1 MEQAGWI
8 PGKDGITIVHAS
20 SFNGAGR
27 INPRSQLEAF
37 SWASSR
43 SSRDWPGRT
52 NPSRPRD
59 ATLDRRIKSLSPSPP
74 PPRHDLLR
82 PSVRSRAPS
91 LPTMEPG
98 LSIESGSA
106 IRVVVLP
113 VGGAIPPQCLR
124 DYAALV
130 ARHARVDLASLR
142 PYYSE
147 HQKSPFAHQPWDTGC
162 LRLKFVLGGCVPSP
176 WEDFQSSRKVLAVV
190 GICHLPSSPDLAKVA
205 ADFVDAARTYPSA
218 LVSRCFAFCP
228 TDAQLLEEKKDGI
241 IMFPPSDQK
250 SLELHMLTMIQDL
263 SASLLMEFEKWVLR
277 AESTGTILK
286 TPLDSQSS
294 LGSEEV
300 HTLGVPS
307 ILTSVIKAKK
317 RRLGRAQ
324 KIIGDYCLLA
334 GSPADANAHYTTA
347 IDLARL
353 TGDVFWHAGALEG
366 SVCALVVDRMG
377 QNDPVLEDEV
387 KYRYYTIIQLYR
399 RATLQDNAQRVSP
412 VSFELE
418 AALKLARY
426 LCRREVAKEVSDLLM
441 GAADGAKALIDAS
454 DRLIL
459 YIEIARLFGSLSYK
473 RKAAFFSRQVA
484 QLYLQQ
490 DNAYAAMSAMQVLT
504 MTTNAYHVQSRKTSR
519 HDHATVKEPGASNSN
534 TDSGKAH
541 PQCVVSLFE
550 SQWSTLQM
558 VVLREILMSSIRA
571 ADPLTS
577 WSAAARLLRS
587 FYPLITPAGQSGL
600 ASSLSNSADRL
611 PWGTRC
617 ADPCLP
623 FIRLHSLPFH
633 PSQREI
639 VKRNPHKKEWWIGAG
654 PSGPFI
660 YTPFT
665 KGGTSGSSKQEINWI
680 VGEPVQVMIE
690 LANPCSFDLVVES
703 IYLSVHSGNFDAFP
717 VTVNL
722 PANTSKLV
730 LLSGI
735 PTQVGQV
742 SIPGCIVH
750 SFGVITEHLFKEV
763 DSLLLGAAQGLVL
776 SDPFRCCGSS
786 KFKSVNFP
794 NIAVVP
800 PLPLL
805 VANVVGGDGSI
816 LLYEGEIRDVL
827 ITLTN
832 AGTVPVEEAN
842 IALSGKNQDSVISI
856 AHSTWKSALPMKPGG
871 EVTFKVT
878 LRAWHLS
885 LTDLEADCS
894 RSHANPRRIARE
906 GINPFLNIHY
916 AGPSANQGS
925 GEVSLPP
932 GRRLV
937 VPLNICVVQGMR
949 LVRARLLSME
959 IPARFS
965 EAHLKSASDKDN
977 ISNGSDMLHNDI
989 SLLKIDPYKGS
1000 WGLRLLELELFNPT
1014 DVVFDVDV
1022 SVHLDG
1028 TNEKQMLLLEDNTA
1042 DAACHKTRID
1052 RDYSAR
1058 VLIPLEH
1065 FKLPVLDASFFIK
1078 ENGSDEPM
1086 GSKAATIAEKNAKAE
1101 LNASISNLIS
1111 KIKVRW
1117 HSGRNS
1123 SGELNI
1129 KDAIQAALQASI
1141 LDILLPDPLTFSFR
1155 LGKDGTMT
1163 QTDSLSAKPGDDS
1176 SHSTDDNAGPST
1188 VESVLRCKDPISA
1201 HEMTHMEVQIRN
1213 NTKEIIRMNLSI
1225 SCKDVAGENCF
1236 DENSA
1241 TVLWAGVLSDIQL
1254 EVPPLQEVVHPFSV
1268 YFLVPGDY
1276 SLQSSSVI
1284 IDATDVLRARA
1295 KAESPDEPILCR
1307 GSLFHIHVV
1316 GTE

>member
-1 MEQAGWI
+1 
-8 PGKDGITIVHAS
+8 
-20 SFNGAGR
+20 
-27 INPRSQLEAF
+27 
-37 SWASSR
+37 
-43 SSRDWPGRT
+43 
-52 NPSRPRD
+52 
-59 ATLDRRIKSLSPSPP
+59 
-74 PPRHDLLR
+74 
-82 PSVRSRAPS
+82 
-91 LPTMEPG
+91 MEPG

-113 VGGAIPPQCLR
+113 VGGTIPTPRLR
-124 DYAALV
+124 EYAALV

-142 PYYSE
+142 TYYSE
-147 HQKSPFAHQPWDTGC
+147 HQKSPFAHQPWETGC

-176 WEDFQSSRKVLAVV
+176 WEDFQSSRKVLAVI
-190 GICHLPSSPDLAKVA
+190 GICHLPSSPDLDRVA
-205 ADFVDAARTYPSA
+205 ADFIDAARSYPSA
-218 LVSRCFAFCP
+218 LANRCFAFCP
-228 TDAQLLEEKKDGI
+228 TDAQMAGKKRDDI
-241 IMFPPSDQK
+241 IMFPPSDQQ

-263 SASLLMEFEKWVLR
+263 AASLLMEFEKWVLR

-300 HTLGVPS
+300 
-307 ILTSVIKAKK
+307 IKAKK

-334 GSPADANAHYTTA
+334 GSPVDANLHYTTS
-347 IDLARL
+347 IELARL

-366 SVCALVVDRMG
+366 SVCALVADRMG
-377 QNDPVLEDEV
+377 QSDPVLEDEV

-418 AALKLARY
+418 AALKLAR
-426 LCRREVAKEVSDLLM
+426 RELAKEVSDLLM

-459 YIEIARLFGSLSYK
+459 YIEIARLFGTLGYK

-504 MTTNAYHVQSRKTSR
+504 MTTNAYHVQSRKTSKIN
-519 HDHATVKEPGASNSN
+519 HDSSKELRAINN
-534 TDSGKAH
+534 DSAKVH
-541 PQCVVSLFE
+541 PQSIVSLFE

-571 ADPLTS
+571 ADPLSS

-600 ASSLSNSADRL
+600 ASSLANSADKL
-611 PWGTRC
+611 PTGTRC

-623 FIRLHSLPFH
+623 FIRLHSFPLH
-633 PSQREI
+633 PSQRDI
-639 VKRNPHKKEWWIGAG
+639 VKRNPHKKEWWTGAV

-660 YTPFT
+660 YTPFS
-665 KGGTSGSSKQEINWI
+665 KAGVSSGTSKQEVSWI
-680 VGEPVQVMIE
+680 VGEPVQVMVE

-717 VTVNL
+717 VSVSL
-722 PANTSKLV
+722 PPNTSKLV

-735 PTQVGQV
+735 PTQAGQI

-750 SFGVITEHLFKEV
+750 CFGVITEHLFKEV
-763 DSLLLGAAQGLVL
+763 DCLLLGATQGLVL

-786 KFKSVNFP
+786 KFKTVNFP
-794 NIAVVP
+794 SISVVP

-805 VANVVGGDGSI
+805 VSNVVGGDGSI

-856 AHSTWKSALPMKPGG
+856 AHSTWKSALPIKPGG
-871 EVTFKVT
+871 EVTFSVT

-885 LTDLEADCS
+885 LADLEVDGS
-894 RSHANPRRIARE
+894 RSPANSRRIARE
-906 GINPFLNIHY
+906 GINPFLDIHY
-916 AGPSANQGS
+916 AGPAANPENGD
-925 GEVSLPP
+925 VSLPP

-959 IPARFS
+959 IPARFT
-965 EAHLKSASDKDN
+965 EAHLRPVSGKD
-977 ISNGSDMLHNDI
+977 DI
-989 SLLKIDPYKGS
+989 STRNNTEHTNINLLKIDPYKGS

-1022 SVHLDG
+1022 AVHLDD
-1028 TNEKQMLLLEDNTA
+1028 TNVDQRAISEGSSA

-1058 VLIPLEH
+1058 VLIPLEN
-1065 FKLPVLDASFFIK
+1065 FKLPVLDASFFVK
-1078 ENGSDEPM
+1078 ESGSDEPL
-1086 GSKAATIAEKNAKAE
+1086 GSRAAAIAERNAKAE
-1101 LNASISNLIS
+1101 LNASINNLIS
-1111 KIKVRW
+1111 KIKVKW

-1141 LDILLPDPLTFSFR
+1141 MDILLPDPLTFSFK
-1155 LGKDGTMT
+1155 LAKNDG
-1163 QTDSLSAKPGDDS
+1163 
-1176 SHSTDDNAGPST
+1176 NVGPST
-1188 VESVLRCKDPISA
+1188 GNVLRCEDPISA
-1201 HEMTHMEVQIRN
+1201 HEMTHMEVLIRN

-1241 TVLWAGVLSDIQL
+1241 TVLWAGVLGDIHL

-1276 SLQSSSVI
+1276 SLQASSVI

-1307 GSLFHIHVV
+1307 GSPFHIRVV
-1316 GTE
+1316 GTA

>member
-1 MEQAGWI
+1 
-8 PGKDGITIVHAS
+8 
-20 SFNGAGR
+20 
-27 INPRSQLEAF
+27 
-37 SWASSR
+37 
-43 SSRDWPGRT
+43 
-52 NPSRPRD
+52 
-59 ATLDRRIKSLSPSPP
+59 
-74 PPRHDLLR
+74 
-82 PSVRSRAPS
+82 
-91 LPTMEPG
+91 MEPG

-106 IRVVVLP
+106 IRVAVLP
-113 VGGAIPPQCLR
+113 VGGPIPPQCLR

-130 ARHARVDLASLR
+130 AQHARVDLASLR

-147 HQKSPFAHQPWDTGC
+147 HQKSPFSHQPWDTGC

-190 GICHLPSSPDLAKVA
+190 GICHLPSSPDLGKVA

-218 LVSRCFAFCP
+218 LASRCFAFCP
-228 TDAQLLEEKKDGI
+228 TDAQLAEKKSDGI

-263 SASLLMEFEKWVLR
+263 AASLLMEFEKWVLR

-294 LGSEEV
+294 LGSEE
-300 HTLGVPS
+300 
-307 ILTSVIKAKK
+307 VIKAKK

-366 SVCALVVDRMG
+366 IVCALVVDRMG
-377 QNDPVLEDEV
+377 QSDPVLEDEV

-418 AALKLARY
+418 AALKLARH
-426 LCRREVAKEVSDLLM
+426 LCRRELAKEVSDLLM

-459 YIEIARLFGSLSYK
+459 YIEIARLFGSLGYK

-504 MTTNAYHVQSRKTSR
+504 MTTNAYHVQSRKTSKS
-519 HDHATVKEPGASNSN
+519 DHASPKELGASNSN
-534 TDSGKAH
+534 ADSGKVH
-541 PQCVVSLFE
+541 PQSVVSLFE
-550 SQWSTLQM
+550 SRWSTLQM

-600 ASSLSNSADRL
+600 ASSLANSADRL

-623 FIRLHSLPFH
+623 FIRLHSLPLH
-633 PSQREI
+633 PSQRDI

-665 KGGTSGSSKQEINWI
+665 KGGTSGTSKQEINWI
-680 VGEPVQVMIE
+680 VGEPVQVMVE

-717 VTVNL
+717 VSVNL
-722 PANTSKLV
+722 PPNTSKLV

-735 PTQVGQV
+735 PTRVGQV

-763 DSLLLGAAQGLVL
+763 DCLLLGATQGLVL

-794 NIAVVP
+794 SISVVP

-856 AHSTWKSALPMKPGG
+856 AHSTWKSALPIKPGG

-885 LTDLEADCS
+885 LTDLEADVGRSPTNS
-894 RSHANPRRIARE
+894 RRTQRE

-916 AGPSANQGS
+916 AGPANQGN

-965 EAHLKSASDKDN
+965 EAHLRPVSDKDN
-977 ISNGSDMLHNDI
+977 MSNGSDMVHNDI

-1028 TNEKQMLLLEDNTA
+1028 TNGEQTLNVTA

-1058 VLIPLEH
+1058 VLIPLEN
-1065 FKLPVLDASFFIK
+1065 FKLPVLDASFFVK
-1078 ENGSDEPM
+1078 ENGSDEPL

-1101 LNASISNLIS
+1101 LNASINNLIS

-1141 LDILLPDPLTFSFR
+1141 MDILLPDPLTFSFR
-1155 LGKDGTMT
+1155 LAKDGTMAKT
-1163 QTDSLSAKPGDDS
+1163 VSASANDF
-1176 SHSTDDNAGPST
+1176 SHSTNENACPST
-1188 VESVLRCKDPISA
+1188 GESVLRCKDPISA

-1241 TVLWAGVLSDIQL
+1241 TVLWAGVLSDIQV
-1254 EVPPLQEVVHPFSV
+1254 EVPPLQELVHPFSV

-1276 SLQSSSVI
+1276 SLQASSVI

-1307 GSLFHIHVV
+1307 GSPFHIHVV
-1316 GTE
+1316 GTA

>member
-1 MEQAGWI
+1 
-8 PGKDGITIVHAS
+8 
-20 SFNGAGR
+20 
-27 INPRSQLEAF
+27 
-37 SWASSR
+37 
-43 SSRDWPGRT
+43 
-52 NPSRPRD
+52 
-59 ATLDRRIKSLSPSPP
+59 
-74 PPRHDLLR
+74 
-82 PSVRSRAPS
+82 
-91 LPTMEPG
+91 MEPG

-106 IRVVVLP
+106 IRVAVLP
-113 VGGAIPPQCLR
+113 VGGPIPPPRLR
-124 DYAALV
+124 EYAALV

-142 PYYSE
+142 TYYSE
-147 HQKSPFAHQPWDTGC
+147 HQKSPFMHQPWETGC

-176 WEDFQSSRKVLAVV
+176 WEDFQSSRKVLAVI
-190 GICHLPSSPDLAKVA
+190 GICHLPSSPDLDRVA
-205 ADFVDAARTYPSA
+205 ADFIDAARSYPSA
-218 LVSRCFAFCP
+218 LANRCFAFCP
-228 TDAQLLEEKKDGI
+228 TDAQMAGKKRDDI
-241 IMFPPSDQK
+241 IMFPPSDQQ

-263 SASLLMEFEKWVLR
+263 AASLLMEFEKWVLR

-300 HTLGVPS
+300 
-307 ILTSVIKAKK
+307 
-317 RRLGRAQ
+317 
-324 KIIGDYCLLA
+324 
-334 GSPADANAHYTTA
+334 
-347 IDLARL
+347 
-353 TGDVFWHAGALEG
+353 
-366 SVCALVVDRMG
+366 DRMG
-377 QNDPVLEDEV
+377 QSDPVLEDEV

-426 LCRREVAKEVSDLLM
+426 LCRRELAKEVSDLLM

-459 YIEIARLFGSLSYK
+459 YIEIARLFGTLGYK

-504 MTTNAYHVQSRKTSR
+504 MTTNAYHVQSRKTIKIN
-519 HDHATVKEPGASNSN
+519 HDSSMEPRASNI
-534 TDSGKAH
+534 DSGKVH
-541 PQCVVSLFE
+541 PQSIVSLFE

-571 ADPLTS
+571 ADPLSS

-600 ASSLSNSADRL
+600 ASSLSNSADKL
-611 PWGTRC
+611 PTGTRC

-623 FIRLHSLPFH
+623 FIR
-633 PSQREI
+633 
-639 VKRNPHKKEWWIGAG
+639 
-654 PSGPFI
+654 
-660 YTPFT
+660 
-665 KGGTSGSSKQEINWI
+665 
-680 VGEPVQVMIE
+680 
-690 LANPCSFDLVVES
+690 
-703 IYLSVHSGNFDAFP
+703 
-717 VTVNL
+717 
-722 PANTSKLV
+722 
-730 LLSGI
+730 
-735 PTQVGQV
+735 
-742 SIPGCIVH
+742 
-750 SFGVITEHLFKEV
+750 
-763 DSLLLGAAQGLVL
+763 
-776 SDPFRCCGSS
+776 CCGSN
-786 KFKSVNFP
+786 KLKSVNFP
-794 NIAVVP
+794 SISVVP

-805 VANVVGGDGSI
+805 VANFVGGDGSI

-832 AGTVPVEEAN
+832 AGTVPVGEAN
-842 IALSGKNQDSVISI
+842 VALSGKNQDSVISI
-856 AHSTWKSALPMKPGG
+856 AHSTWKSALPIKPGG
-871 EVTFKVT
+871 EVTFAVT

-885 LTDLEADCS
+885 SADLDADGS
-894 RSHANPRRIARE
+894 RSPANSRRIARE
-906 GINPFLNIHY
+906 GINPFLDIHY
-916 AGPSANQGS
+916 AGPAANAENGD
-925 GEVSLPP
+925 VSLLP

-959 IPARFS
+959 IPARFT
-965 EAHLKSASDKDN
+965 EAHLRPVSGKD
-977 ISNGSDMLHNDI
+977 DI
-989 SLLKIDPYKGS
+989 STGNDREHTNINLLKIDPYKGS

-1022 SVHLDG
+1022 AVHLDDANVDQRVISDG
-1028 TNEKQMLLLEDNTA
+1028 NAA

-1058 VLIPLEH
+1058 VLVPLEN
-1065 FKLPVLDASFFIK
+1065 FKLPVLDASFFVK
-1078 ENGSDEPM
+1078 ESGGDEPL
-1086 GSKAATIAEKNAKAE
+1086 GSRAAAIAERNAKAE
-1101 LNASISNLIS
+1101 LNASINNLIS
-1111 KIKVRW
+1111 KIKVKW

-1141 LDILLPDPLTFSFR
+1141 MDILLPDPLTFSFK
-1155 LGKDGTMT
+1155 LSKNGTVT
-1163 QTDSLSAKPGDDS
+1163 NVDSGNPS
-1176 SHSTDDNAGPST
+1176 SHSSDKNVSPST
-1188 VESVLRCKDPISA
+1188 GNVLKCEDPISA

-1213 NTKEIIRMNLSI
+1213 NTKEIIQMNLSI

-1241 TVLWAGVLSDIQL
+1241 TVLWAGVLSDIHL

-1276 SLQSSSVI
+1276 SLQASSVI
-1284 IDATDVLRARA
+1284 IDATDILRARA

-1307 GSLFHIHVV
+1307 GSPFHIRVV
-1316 GTE
+1316 GTA

>member
-1 MEQAGWI
+1 
-8 PGKDGITIVHAS
+8 
-20 SFNGAGR
+20 
-27 INPRSQLEAF
+27 
-37 SWASSR
+37 
-43 SSRDWPGRT
+43 
-52 NPSRPRD
+52 
-59 ATLDRRIKSLSPSPP
+59 
-74 PPRHDLLR
+74 
-82 PSVRSRAPS
+82 
-91 LPTMEPG
+91 MEPG

-113 VGGAIPPQCLR
+113 VGGEIPPQCLR

-205 ADFVDAARTYPSA
+205 ADFVEAARTYPSA

-241 IMFPPSDQK
+241 IMFPPSDKK

-294 LGSEEV
+294 LGSEE
-300 HTLGVPS
+300 
-307 ILTSVIKAKK
+307 VIKAKK

-366 SVCALVVDRMG
+366 SVCALVVDKMG
-377 QNDPVLEDEV
+377 QSDPVLEDEV

-459 YIEIARLFGSLSYK
+459 YIEIARLFGSLGYK

-519 HDHATVKEPGASNSN
+519 HDHAVVKEPGASNSN

-541 PQCVVSLFE
+541 SQCVVSLFE

-794 NIAVVP
+794 NITVVP

-885 LTDLEADCS
+885 LTDLEADGS
-894 RSHANPRRIARE
+894 RSPANPRRIARE

-937 VPLNICVVQGMR
+937 VPLNICVVQGMC

-965 EAHLKSASDKDN
+965 EAHLRSASGEDN
-977 ISNGSDMLHNDI
+977 VSNGSDMLHNDI

-1028 TNEKQMLLLEDNTA
+1028 TNEKQMFLPEDNTA
-1042 DAACHKTRID
+1042 DVACHKTRID

-1129 KDAIQAALQASI
+1129 KDAIQSALQASI

-1155 LGKDGTMT
+1155 LAKDGTMT

-1176 SHSTDDNAGPST
+1176 SHSTDENAGSST

-1295 KAESPDEPILCR
+1295 KAESPEEPILCR
-1307 GSLFHIHVV
+1307 GSPFHIHVV

>member
-1 MEQAGWI
+1 
-8 PGKDGITIVHAS
+8 
-20 SFNGAGR
+20 
-27 INPRSQLEAF
+27 
-37 SWASSR
+37 
-43 SSRDWPGRT
+43 
-52 NPSRPRD
+52 
-59 ATLDRRIKSLSPSPP
+59 
-74 PPRHDLLR
+74 
-82 PSVRSRAPS
+82 
-91 LPTMEPG
+91 MEPG

-106 IRVVVLP
+106 IRVAVLP
-113 VGGAIPPQCLR
+113 VGGTIPPPRLR
-124 DYAALV
+124 EYATLV

-142 PYYSE
+142 NYYSE

-176 WEDFQSSRKVLAVV
+176 WEDFQSSRKVLAVI
-190 GICHLPSSPDLAKVA
+190 GICHLPSSPDLDRVA
-205 ADFVDAARTYPSA
+205 ADFIDAARTYPSA
-218 LVSRCFAFCP
+218 LANRCFAFCP
-228 TDAQLLEEKKDGI
+228 TDEQMAVKKRDDI
-241 IMFPPSDQK
+241 IMFPPSDQQ

-263 SASLLMEFEKWVLR
+263 AASLLMEFEKWVLR

-300 HTLGVPS
+300 
-307 ILTSVIKAKK
+307 IKAKK

-334 GSPADANAHYTTA
+334 GSPVDANAHYTTA
-347 IDLARL
+347 IELARL

-377 QNDPVLEDEV
+377 QSDPVLEDEV

-426 LCRREVAKEVSDLLM
+426 LCRRELAKEVSDLLM

-459 YIEIARLFGSLSYK
+459 YIEIARLFGTLGYE

-519 HDHATVKEPGASNSN
+519 INHDSSKSI
-534 TDSGKAH
+534 
-541 PQCVVSLFE
+541 VSLFE
-550 SQWSTLQM
+550 SQWSTIQM

-571 ADPLTS
+571 ADPLSS
-577 WSAAARLLRS
+577 WSAASRLLRS

-600 ASSLSNSADRL
+600 ASSLANSADKL
-611 PWGTRC
+611 PTGTRC

-623 FIRLHSLPFH
+623 FIRLHSFPLH

-639 VKRNPHKKEWWIGAG
+639 VKRNPHKKEWWTGAG
-654 PSGPFI
+654 PTGPFI
-660 YTPFT
+660 YTPFS
-665 KGGTSGSSKQEINWI
+665 KAGASSGTSKQEVSWI
-680 VGEPVQVMIE
+680 VGEPVQVMVE

-717 VTVNL
+717 VSVSL
-722 PANTSKLV
+722 PPNTSKLV

-735 PTQVGQV
+735 PTQVGQI

-750 SFGVITEHLFKEV
+750 CFGVITEHLFKEV
-763 DSLLLGAAQGLVL
+763 DCLLLGAAQGLVL

-794 NIAVVP
+794 SISVVP

-842 IALSGKNQDSVISI
+842 VALSGKNQDSVISI
-856 AHSTWKSALPMKPGG
+856 AHSTWKSALPIKPGG
-871 EVTFKVT
+871 EVTFAVT

-885 LTDLEADCS
+885 SADLEADGS
-894 RSHANPRRIARE
+894 RSPASSRRIARE

-916 AGPSANQGS
+916 AGPAAANS
-925 GEVSLPP
+925 GDSLPP

-959 IPARFS
+959 IPARFT
-965 EAHLKSASDKDN
+965 EAHLRPVSGKD
-977 ISNGSDMLHNDI
+977 DI
-989 SLLKIDPYKGS
+989 STGNDTEHTNINLLKIDPYKGS

-1022 SVHLDG
+1022 AVHSDEPNVDQRVISEG
-1028 TNEKQMLLLEDNTA
+1028 NAA

-1058 VLIPLEH
+1058 VLIPLEN
-1065 FKLPVLDASFFIK
+1065 FKLPVLDASFFVK
-1078 ENGSDEPM
+1078 ESGSDEPL
-1086 GSKAATIAEKNAKAE
+1086 GSRAAAIAERNAKAE
-1101 LNASISNLIS
+1101 LNASINNLIS
-1111 KIKVRW
+1111 KIKVKW

-1141 LDILLPDPLTFSFR
+1141 MDILLPDPLTFSFK
-1155 LGKDGTMT
+1155 LGSKGTVT
-1163 QTDSLSAKPGDDS
+1163 NVDS
-1176 SHSTDDNAGPST
+1176 SKDSGSPSSNDGNVGPST
-1188 VESVLRCKDPISA
+1188 SNVLRCEDPISA

-1213 NTKEIIRMNLSI
+1213 NTKEIILMNLSI

-1241 TVLWAGVLSDIQL
+1241 TVLWAGVLSDIHL
-1254 EVPPLQEVVHPFSV
+1254 EVQPLQEVVHPFSV
-1268 YFLVPGDY
+1268 YYLVPGDY
-1276 SLQSSSVI
+1276 SLQASSVI

-1307 GSLFHIHVV
+1307 GSPFHIRVV
-1316 GTE
+1316 GTA

>member
-1 MEQAGWI
+1 
-8 PGKDGITIVHAS
+8 
-20 SFNGAGR
+20 
-27 INPRSQLEAF
+27 
-37 SWASSR
+37 
-43 SSRDWPGRT
+43 
-52 NPSRPRD
+52 
-59 ATLDRRIKSLSPSPP
+59 
-74 PPRHDLLR
+74 
-82 PSVRSRAPS
+82 
-91 LPTMEPG
+91 MEPG

-106 IRVVVLP
+106 IRVAVLP
-113 VGGAIPPQCLR
+113 VGGPIPSPCLR

-130 ARHARVDLASLR
+130 ARHACVDLASLR
-142 PYYSE
+142 PYYKE
-147 HQKSPFAHQPWDTGC
+147 HQKSPFAHQPWDAGC

-190 GICHLPSSPDLAKVA
+190 GICHLPSSPDLDRVA
-205 ADFVDAARTYPSA
+205 ADFVDAARSYPSA
-218 LVSRCFAFCP
+218 LASRCFAFCP
-228 TDAQLLEEKKDGI
+228 TDAQLVEKKRDDI
-241 IMFPPSDQK
+241 IIFPPSDQQ
-250 SLELHMLTMIQDL
+250 SLEVHMLTMIQDL
-263 SASLLMEFEKWVLR
+263 AASLLMEFEKWVLR

-300 HTLGVPS
+300 
-307 ILTSVIKAKK
+307 IKAKK

-334 GSPADANAHYTTA
+334 GSPVDANAHYTTA
-347 IDLARL
+347 IELARL

-377 QNDPVLEDEV
+377 QSDPVLEDEV

-426 LCRREVAKEVSDLLM
+426 LCRRELAKEVSDLLM

-459 YIEIARLFGSLSYK
+459 YIEIARLFGTLGYK

-504 MTTNAYHVQSRKTSR
+504 MTTNAYHVQSRKNNKLD
-519 HDHATVKEPGASNSN
+519 HDSHKELRASN
-534 TDSGKAH
+534 TDSGKVH
-541 PQCVVSLFE
+541 PQSIVSLFE

-558 VVLREILMSSIRA
+558 VILREILMSSIRA
-571 ADPLTS
+571 SDPLSS

-600 ASSLSNSADRL
+600 ASSLGNSADRL
-611 PWGTRC
+611 PAGTRC

-623 FIRLHSLPFH
+623 FIRLHSFPLH
-633 PSQREI
+633 PSQRDV
-639 VKRNPHKKEWWIGAG
+639 VKRNPHKKDWWTGAG

-660 YTPFT
+660 YTPFS
-665 KGGTSGSSKQEINWI
+665 KAAASGTSKQEVTWI
-680 VGEPVQVMIE
+680 VGEPVQVMVE

-717 VTVNL
+717 VSVSL
-722 PANTSKLV
+722 PPNTSKSV
-730 LLSGI
+730 LLSGV
-735 PTQVGQV
+735 PTQVGQI

-750 SFGVITEHLFKEV
+750 CFGVITEHLFKEV
-763 DSLLLGAAQGLVL
+763 DCLLLGASQGLVL

-786 KFKSVNFP
+786 KFKSVSFP
-794 NIAVVP
+794 SISVVP

-805 VANVVGGDGSI
+805 VANVVGGEGSI

-856 AHSTWKSALPMKPGG
+856 AHSTWKSALPIKPGG
-871 EVTFKVT
+871 EVTFAVT

-885 LTDLEADCS
+885 LADSEADGS
-894 RSHANPRRIARE
+894 RSPVNSRRTARE
-906 GINPFLNIHY
+906 GINPFLDIHY
-916 AGPSANQGS
+916 AGPAANAENGD
-925 GEVSLPP
+925 VSLPP
-932 GRRLV
+932 GRRLA
-937 VPLNICVVQGMR
+937 VPLNICVVQGLR

-959 IPARFS
+959 IPAQFT
-965 EAHLKSASDKDN
+965 EAHLSPVSRKDY
-977 ISNGSDMLHNDI
+977 ISTGTDTAHGDDN
-989 SLLKIDPYKGS
+989 LLTIDPCKGS

-1022 SVHLDG
+1022 AVHLDG
-1028 TNEKQMLLLEDNTA
+1028 TNVDQKLVDEGTA
-1042 DAACHKTRID
+1042 VDAACQKTRID

-1058 VLIPLEH
+1058 VLIPLEN

-1078 ENGSDEPM
+1078 ESGSTEPL
-1086 GSKAATIAEKNAKAE
+1086 GSKAAAIAERNAKAE
-1101 LNASISNLIS
+1101 LNASINSLIS
-1111 KIKVRW
+1111 KIKVKW

-1129 KDAIQAALQASI
+1129 KNAIQAALQASI
-1141 LDILLPDPLTFSFR
+1141 MDILLPDPLTFSFK
-1155 LGKDGTMT
+1155 LAKNGSAINVVSSKDSGNP
-1163 QTDSLSAKPGDDS
+1163 DDDS
-1176 SHSTDDNAGPST
+1176 GHFTDENVILSTKNAQ
-1188 VESVLRCKDPISA
+1188 RCEDLISA
-1201 HEMTHMEVQIRN
+1201 HEMTHMVVQIRN

-1241 TVLWAGVLSDIQL
+1241 TVLWAGVLSDVHL
-1254 EVPPLQEVVHPFSV
+1254 EVPPLQEVAHPFSV

-1276 SLQSSSVI
+1276 SLQASSLI

-1295 KAESPDEPILCR
+1295 KAESSDEPILCR
-1307 GSLFHIHVV
+1307 GSPFHIRVV
-1316 GTE
+1316 GKV

>member
-1 MEQAGWI
+1 
-8 PGKDGITIVHAS
+8 
-20 SFNGAGR
+20 
-27 INPRSQLEAF
+27 
-37 SWASSR
+37 
-43 SSRDWPGRT
+43 
-52 NPSRPRD
+52 
-59 ATLDRRIKSLSPSPP
+59 
-74 PPRHDLLR
+74 
-82 PSVRSRAPS
+82 
-91 LPTMEPG
+91 
-98 LSIESGSA
+98 
-106 IRVVVLP
+106 
-113 VGGAIPPQCLR
+113 
-124 DYAALV
+124 
-130 ARHARVDLASLR
+130 
-142 PYYSE
+142 
-147 HQKSPFAHQPWDTGC
+147 
-162 LRLKFVLGGCVPSP
+162 
-176 WEDFQSSRKVLAVV
+176 
-190 GICHLPSSPDLAKVA
+190 
-205 ADFVDAARTYPSA
+205 
-218 LVSRCFAFCP
+218 
-228 TDAQLLEEKKDGI
+228 
-241 IMFPPSDQK
+241 MFPPSDQQ

-263 SASLLMEFEKWVLR
+263 AASLLMEFEKWVLR

-300 HTLGVPS
+300 
-307 ILTSVIKAKK
+307 IKAKK

-334 GSPADANAHYTTA
+334 GSPVDANAHYTTA
-347 IDLARL
+347 IELARL

-377 QNDPVLEDEV
+377 QSDPILEDEV

-426 LCRREVAKEVSDLLM
+426 LCRRELAKEVSDLLM

-459 YIEIARLFGSLSYK
+459 YIEIARLFGTLGYK

-504 MTTNAYHVQSRKTSR
+504 MTTNAYHVQSRKTMKMN
-519 HDHATVKEPGASNSN
+519 HDPSKEPRAGN
-534 TDSGKAH
+534 TDSGKVH
-541 PQCVVSLFE
+541 PQSIVSLFE

-558 VVLREILMSSIRA
+558 VVLREILISSIRA
-571 ADPLTS
+571 ADPLSS

-600 ASSLSNSADRL
+600 ASSLANAADKL
-611 PWGTRC
+611 PTGTRC

-623 FIRLHSLPFH
+623 FIRLHSFPLH
-633 PSQREI
+633 PSQRDI
-639 VKRNPHKKEWWIGAG
+639 VKRNPHKKEWWAGAG

-660 YTPFT
+660 YTPFS
-665 KGGTSGSSKQEINWI
+665 KAGASGTSKQELSWI
-680 VGEPVQVMIE
+680 VGEPVQVMVE
-690 LANPCSFDLVVES
+690 LANPCSFDIVVES

-717 VTVNL
+717 VSVSL
-722 PANTSKLV
+722 PPNTSKLV

-735 PTQVGQV
+735 PTKVGQI

-750 SFGVITEHLFKEV
+750 CFGVITEHLFKEV
-763 DSLLLGAAQGLVL
+763 DCLLLGAAQGLVL

-794 NIAVVP
+794 SISVVP

-805 VANVVGGDGSI
+805 IANVVGGDGSI

-842 IALSGKNQDSVISI
+842 VALSGKNQDSVISI
-856 AHSTWKSALPMKPGG
+856 AHSTWKSALPIKPGG
-871 EVTFKVT
+871 EVTFAVT

-885 LTDLEADCS
+885 SADLEADGS
-894 RSHANPRRIARE
+894 RSPVNSRRIARE
-906 GINPFLNIHY
+906 GTNPFLDIHY
-916 AGPSANQGS
+916 AGPAANLENGD
-925 GEVSLPP
+925 VSLLP

-959 IPARFS
+959 IPARFT
-965 EAHLKSASDKDN
+965 ETHLKPVSGKDIN
-977 ISNGSDMLHNDI
+977 
-989 SLLKIDPYKGS
+989 LLKVDPYKGS

-1014 DVVFDVDV
+1014 DVVFYVDV
-1022 SVHLDG
+1022 AVHLDDTDVDQEVISDG
-1028 TNEKQMLLLEDNTA
+1028 

-1058 VLIPLEH
+1058 VLIPLEN
-1065 FKLPVLDASFFIK
+1065 FKLPVLDASFFVK
-1078 ENGSDEPM
+1078 ASSSDEPL
-1086 GSKAATIAEKNAKAE
+1086 GSRAAAIAERNAKAE
-1101 LNASISNLIS
+1101 LNASINNLIS
-1111 KIKVRW
+1111 KIKVKW

-1129 KDAIQAALQASI
+1129 KDAIQTALQASI
-1141 LDILLPDPLTFSFR
+1141 MDILLPDPLMFSFK
-1155 LGKDGTMT
+1155 LVTNGTVVNVDSPKDSG
-1163 QTDSLSAKPGDDS
+1163 
-1176 SHSTDDNAGPST
+1176 N
-1188 VESVLRCKDPISA
+1188 VLRCKDPISA

-1241 TVLWAGVLSDIQL
+1241 TVLWAGVLSDIHL
-1254 EVPPLQEVVHPFSV
+1254 EVPPLQEVVHPFSM

-1276 SLQSSSVI
+1276 SLQAASVI

-1307 GSLFHIHVV
+1307 GSPFHIRVV
-1316 GTE
+1316 GTA

>member
-1 MEQAGWI
+1 
-8 PGKDGITIVHAS
+8 
-20 SFNGAGR
+20 
-27 INPRSQLEAF
+27 
-37 SWASSR
+37 
-43 SSRDWPGRT
+43 
-52 NPSRPRD
+52 
-59 ATLDRRIKSLSPSPP
+59 
-74 PPRHDLLR
+74 
-82 PSVRSRAPS
+82 
-91 LPTMEPG
+91 MEPG

-106 IRVVVLP
+106 IRVAVLP
-113 VGGAIPPQCLR
+113 VGGTIPPPRLR
-124 DYAALV
+124 EYMALV
-130 ARHARVDLASLR
+130 SRHARVDLASLR
-142 PYYSE
+142 TYYAE
-147 HQKSPFAHQPWDTGC
+147 HQKSPFAHQPWETGC

-176 WEDFQSSRKVLAVV
+176 WEDFQSSRKVLAVI
-190 GICHLPSSPDLAKVA
+190 GICHLPSSPDLDRVA
-205 ADFVDAARTYPSA
+205 ADFVDTARSYSSA
-218 LVSRCFAFCP
+218 LANRCFAFCP
-228 TDAQLLEEKKDGI
+228 TDEQMAAKKRDDI
-241 IMFPPSDQK
+241 IMFPPSDQQ
-250 SLELHMLTMIQDL
+250 SLELHMVTMIQDL
-263 SASLLMEFEKWVLR
+263 AASLLMEFEKWVLR

-300 HTLGVPS
+300 
-307 ILTSVIKAKK
+307 IKAKK

-334 GSPADANAHYTTA
+334 GSPVDANAHYTTA
-347 IDLARL
+347 IELARL

-377 QNDPVLEDEV
+377 QSDPVLEDEV

-426 LCRREVAKEVSDLLM
+426 LCRRELAKEVSDLLM

-459 YIEIARLFGSLSYK
+459 YIEIARLFGTLGYK

-504 MTTNAYHVQSRKTSR
+504 MTTNAYHVQSRKASKIN
-519 HDHATVKEPGASNSN
+519 HDSSKEPHASS
-534 TDSGKAH
+534 TDSGKVH
-541 PQCVVSLFE
+541 PQSIVSLFE
-550 SQWSTLQM
+550 SQWSTIQM

-571 ADPLTS
+571 ADPLSS

-600 ASSLSNSADRL
+600 ASSLANSADKL
-611 PWGTRC
+611 PTGTRC

-623 FIRLHSLPFH
+623 FIRLHSFPLH
-633 PSQREI
+633 PSQRDI
-639 VKRNPHKKEWWIGAG
+639 VKRNPHKKEWWTGAG

-660 YTPFT
+660 YTPFS
-665 KGGTSGSSKQEINWI
+665 KAGASSGTSKQEVSWI
-680 VGEPVQVMIE
+680 VGEPVQVMVE

-717 VTVNL
+717 VSVSL
-722 PANTSKLV
+722 PPNTSKLV

-735 PTQVGQV
+735 PTQVGQI

-750 SFGVITEHLFKEV
+750 CFGVITEHLFKEV
-763 DSLLLGAAQGLVL
+763 DCLLLGAAQGLVL

-786 KFKSVNFP
+786 KVKSVNFP
-794 NIAVVP
+794 SISVVP

-856 AHSTWKSALPMKPGG
+856 AHSTWKSALPIKPGG
-871 EVTFKVT
+871 EVTFAVT

-885 LTDLEADCS
+885 SADLEADGS
-894 RSHANPRRIARE
+894 RSPASSRRIARE

-916 AGPSANQGS
+916 AGPAANPENGDI
-925 GEVSLPP
+925 SLPP

-959 IPARFS
+959 IPARFT
-965 EAHLKSASDKDN
+965 EAHLRPVSGK
-977 ISNGSDMLHNDI
+977 HDI
-989 SLLKIDPYKGS
+989 STGNDTEHTNVNLLKIDPYNGS

-1022 SVHLDG
+1022 AVHSDDTNLDQRLISEG
-1028 TNEKQMLLLEDNTA
+1028 NAA

-1058 VLIPLEH
+1058 VLIPLEN
-1065 FKLPVLDASFFIK
+1065 FKLPVLDASFFVK
-1078 ENGSDEPM
+1078 ESGSDEPL
-1086 GSKAATIAEKNAKAE
+1086 GSRAAAIAERNAKAE
-1101 LNASISNLIS
+1101 LNASINNLIS
-1111 KIKVRW
+1111 KIKVKW

-1141 LDILLPDPLTFSFR
+1141 MDILLPDPLTFSFK
-1155 LGKDGTMT
+1155 L
-1163 QTDSLSAKPGDDS
+1163 AKNGAVTNVDS
-1176 SHSTDDNAGPST
+1176 S
-1188 VESVLRCKDPISA
+1188 KDPISA

-1241 TVLWAGVLSDIQL
+1241 TVLWAGVLSDIHL
-1254 EVPPLQEVVHPFSV
+1254 EVLPLQEVVHPFSV

-1276 SLQSSSVI
+1276 SLQASSVI

-1307 GSLFHIHVV
+1307 GSPFHIRVV
-1316 GTE
+1316 GTA

>member
-1 MEQAGWI
+1 
-8 PGKDGITIVHAS
+8 
-20 SFNGAGR
+20 
-27 INPRSQLEAF
+27 
-37 SWASSR
+37 
-43 SSRDWPGRT
+43 
-52 NPSRPRD
+52 
-59 ATLDRRIKSLSPSPP
+59 
-74 PPRHDLLR
+74 
-82 PSVRSRAPS
+82 
-91 LPTMEPG
+91 MEPG

-106 IRVVVLP
+106 IRVAVLP
-113 VGGAIPPQCLR
+113 VGGPIPPQCLR

-130 ARHARVDLASLR
+130 AEHARVDLASLR

-147 HQKSPFAHQPWDTGC
+147 HQKSPFSHQPWDTGC

-190 GICHLPSSPDLAKVA
+190 GICHLPSSPDLARVA
-205 ADFVDAARTYPSA
+205 ADFLDAARTYPSSLA
-218 LVSRCFAFCP
+218 SRCFAFCP
-228 TDAQLLEEKKDGI
+228 TDAQLLEERKDGI

-263 SASLLMEFEKWVLR
+263 AASLLMEFEKWVLR

-286 TPLDSQSS
+286 TPLDSQTS

-300 HTLGVPS
+300 HTLG
-307 ILTSVIKAKK
+307 VIKAKK

-366 SVCALVVDRMG
+366 SVCALVVDRMMG
-377 QNDPVLEDEV
+377 QSDPVLEDEV

-459 YIEIARLFGSLSYK
+459 YIEIARLFGSLGYK

-504 MTTNAYHVQSRKTSR
+504 MTTNAYHVQSRKTSKP
-519 HDHATVKEPGASNSN
+519 DHASLKELGASNSN
-534 TDSGKAH
+534 ADSGKAH
-541 PQCVVSLFE
+541 PQSVVSLFE

-633 PSQREI
+633 PSQRDI

-665 KGGTSGSSKQEINWI
+665 KGGTSGTSKQEINWI

-722 PANTSKLV
+722 PPNTSKLV

-735 PTQVGQV
+735 PTKVGQV

-794 NIAVVP
+794 SISIVP

-856 AHSTWKSALPMKPGG
+856 AHNTWKSALPIKPGG

-885 LTDLEADCS
+885 LTDLEADGS
-894 RSHANPRRIARE
+894 RSPANPRRIARE

-916 AGPSANQGS
+916 AGPSAAKGN

-932 GRRLV
+932 GRRLA

-965 EAHLKSASDKDN
+965 EAHLRHVSGKDN
-977 ISNGSDMLHNDI
+977 ISDESNMLHNDI

-1028 TNEKQMLLLEDNTA
+1028 TIVPEDNTA
-1042 DAACHKTRID
+1042 DVACHKTRID

-1065 FKLPVLDASFFIK
+1065 FKLPVLDASFFVK
-1078 ENGSDEPM
+1078 ENGSDEQL
-1086 GSKAATIAEKNAKAE
+1086 GSKVATIAEKNAKAE

-1117 HSGRNS
+1117 NSGRNS

-1155 LGKDGTMT
+1155 LAKD
-1163 QTDSLSAKPGDDS
+1163 AKPANDS
-1176 SHSTDDNAGPST
+1176 SHSTVENVGPSAG
-1188 VESVLRCKDPISA
+1188 ENVLRCKDPISA
-1201 HEMTHMEVQIRN
+1201 HKMTHMEVQIRN
-1213 NTKEIIRMNLSI
+1213 NTKEIIQMNLSI

-1236 DENSA
+1236 EENSA
-1241 TVLWAGVLSDIQL
+1241 TVLWAGVLNDIQL
-1254 EVPPLQEVVHPFSV
+1254 EVPPLQEVIHPFSV

-1295 KAESPDEPILCR
+1295 KAESSDEPILCR
-1307 GSLFHIHVV
+1307 GSPFHIHVV

>member
-1 MEQAGWI
+1 MSA
-8 PGKDGITIVHAS
+8 KK
-20 SFNGAGR
+20 
-27 INPRSQLEAF
+27 
-37 SWASSR
+37 
-43 SSRDWPGRT
+43 RD
-52 NPSRPRD
+52 D
-59 ATLDRRIKSLSPSPP
+59 
-74 PPRHDLLR
+74 
-82 PSVRSRAPS
+82 
-91 LPTMEPG
+91 
-98 LSIESGSA
+98 
-106 IRVVVLP
+106 
-113 VGGAIPPQCLR
+113 
-124 DYAALV
+124 
-130 ARHARVDLASLR
+130 
-142 PYYSE
+142 
-147 HQKSPFAHQPWDTGC
+147 
-162 LRLKFVLGGCVPSP
+162 
-176 WEDFQSSRKVLAVV
+176 
-190 GICHLPSSPDLAKVA
+190 
-205 ADFVDAARTYPSA
+205 
-218 LVSRCFAFCP
+218 
-228 TDAQLLEEKKDGI
+228 I
-241 IMFPPSDQK
+241 IMFPPSDQQ

-263 SASLLMEFEKWVLR
+263 AASLLMEFEKWVLR

-300 HTLGVPS
+300 
-307 ILTSVIKAKK
+307 IKAKK

-334 GSPADANAHYTTA
+334 GSPVDANAHYTTA
-347 IDLARL
+347 IELARL

-377 QNDPVLEDEV
+377 QSDPILEDEV

-426 LCRREVAKEVSDLLM
+426 LCRRELAKEVSDLLM

-459 YIEIARLFGSLSYK
+459 YIEIARLFGTLGYK

-504 MTTNAYHVQSRKTSR
+504 MTTNAYHVQSRKTMKMN
-519 HDHATVKEPGASNSN
+519 HDPSKEPRAGN
-534 TDSGKAH
+534 TDSGKVH
-541 PQCVVSLFE
+541 PQSIVSLFE

-558 VVLREILMSSIRA
+558 VVLREILISSIRA
-571 ADPLTS
+571 ADPLSS

-600 ASSLSNSADRL
+600 ASSLANAADKL
-611 PWGTRC
+611 PTGTRC

-623 FIRLHSLPFH
+623 FIRLHSFPLH
-633 PSQREI
+633 PSQRDI
-639 VKRNPHKKEWWIGAG
+639 VKRNPHKKEWWAGAG

-660 YTPFT
+660 YTPFS
-665 KGGTSGSSKQEINWI
+665 KAGASGTSKQELSWI
-680 VGEPVQVMIE
+680 VGEPVQVMVE
-690 LANPCSFDLVVES
+690 LANPCSFDIVVES

-717 VTVNL
+717 VSVSL
-722 PANTSKLV
+722 PPNTSKLV

-735 PTQVGQV
+735 PTKVGQI

-750 SFGVITEHLFKEV
+750 CFGVITEHLFKEV
-763 DSLLLGAAQGLVL
+763 DCLLLGAAQGLVL

-794 NIAVVP
+794 SISVVP

-805 VANVVGGDGSI
+805 IANVVGGDGSI

-842 IALSGKNQDSVISI
+842 VALSGKNQDSVISI
-856 AHSTWKSALPMKPGG
+856 AHSTWKSALPIKPGG
-871 EVTFKVT
+871 EVTFAVT

-885 LTDLEADCS
+885 SADLEADGS
-894 RSHANPRRIARE
+894 RSPVNSRRIARE
-906 GINPFLNIHY
+906 GTNPFLDIHY
-916 AGPSANQGS
+916 AGPAANLENGD
-925 GEVSLPP
+925 VSLLP

-959 IPARFS
+959 IPARFT
-965 EAHLKSASDKDN
+965 ETHLKPVSGKDIN
-977 ISNGSDMLHNDI
+977 
-989 SLLKIDPYKGS
+989 LLKVDPYKGS

-1014 DVVFDVDV
+1014 DVVFYVDV
-1022 SVHLDG
+1022 AVHLDDTDVDQEVISDG
-1028 TNEKQMLLLEDNTA
+1028 

-1058 VLIPLEH
+1058 VLIPLEN
-1065 FKLPVLDASFFIK
+1065 FKLPVLDASFFVK
-1078 ENGSDEPM
+1078 ASSSDEPL
-1086 GSKAATIAEKNAKAE
+1086 GSRAAAIAERNAKAE
-1101 LNASISNLIS
+1101 LNASINNLIS
-1111 KIKVRW
+1111 KIKVKW

-1129 KDAIQAALQASI
+1129 KDAIQTALQASI
-1141 LDILLPDPLTFSFR
+1141 MDILLPDPLMFSFK
-1155 LGKDGTMT
+1155 LVTNGTVVNVDSPKDSG
-1163 QTDSLSAKPGDDS
+1163 
-1176 SHSTDDNAGPST
+1176 N
-1188 VESVLRCKDPISA
+1188 VLRCKDPISA

-1241 TVLWAGVLSDIQL
+1241 TVLWA
-1254 EVPPLQEVVHPFSV
+1254 
-1268 YFLVPGDY
+1268 
-1276 SLQSSSVI
+1276 
-1284 IDATDVLRARA
+1284 
-1295 KAESPDEPILCR
+1295 
-1307 GSLFHIHVV
+1307 
-1316 GTE
+1316 

>member
-1 MEQAGWI
+1 M
-8 PGKDGITIVHAS
+8 
-20 SFNGAGR
+20 
-27 INPRSQLEAF
+27 
-37 SWASSR
+37 
-43 SSRDWPGRT
+43 
-52 NPSRPRD
+52 
-59 ATLDRRIKSLSPSPP
+59 
-74 PPRHDLLR
+74 
-82 PSVRSRAPS
+82 
-91 LPTMEPG
+91 
-98 LSIESGSA
+98 
-106 IRVVVLP
+106 
-113 VGGAIPPQCLR
+113 
-124 DYAALV
+124 
-130 ARHARVDLASLR
+130 LA
-142 PYYSE
+142 
-147 HQKSPFAHQPWDTGC
+147 
-162 LRLKFVLGGCVPSP
+162 
-176 WEDFQSSRKVLAVV
+176 
-190 GICHLPSSPDLAKVA
+190 
-205 ADFVDAARTYPSA
+205 
-218 LVSRCFAFCP
+218 
-228 TDAQLLEEKKDGI
+228 EKKSDGI

-263 SASLLMEFEKWVLR
+263 AASLLMEFEKWVLR

-294 LGSEEV
+294 LGSEE
-300 HTLGVPS
+300 
-307 ILTSVIKAKK
+307 VIKAKK

-366 SVCALVVDRMG
+366 IVCALVVDRMG
-377 QNDPVLEDEV
+377 QSDPVLEDEV

-418 AALKLARY
+418 AALKLARH
-426 LCRREVAKEVSDLLM
+426 LCRRELAKEVSDLLM

-459 YIEIARLFGSLSYK
+459 YIEIARLFGSLGYK

-504 MTTNAYHVQSRKTSR
+504 MTTNAYHVQSRKTSKS
-519 HDHATVKEPGASNSN
+519 DHASPKELGASNSN
-534 TDSGKAH
+534 ADSGKVH
-541 PQCVVSLFE
+541 PQSVVSLFE
-550 SQWSTLQM
+550 SRWSTLQM

-600 ASSLSNSADRL
+600 ASSLANSADRL

-623 FIRLHSLPFH
+623 FIRLHSLPLH
-633 PSQREI
+633 PSQRDI

-665 KGGTSGSSKQEINWI
+665 KGGTSGTSKQEINWI
-680 VGEPVQVMIE
+680 VGEPVQVMVE

-717 VTVNL
+717 VSVNL
-722 PANTSKLV
+722 PPNTSKLV

-735 PTQVGQV
+735 PTRVGQV

-763 DSLLLGAAQGLVL
+763 DCLLLGATQGLVL

-794 NIAVVP
+794 SISVVP

-856 AHSTWKSALPMKPGG
+856 AHSTWKSALPIKPGG

-885 LTDLEADCS
+885 LTDLEADVGRSPTNS
-894 RSHANPRRIARE
+894 RRTQRE

-916 AGPSANQGS
+916 AGPANQGN

-965 EAHLKSASDKDN
+965 EAHLRPVSDKDN
-977 ISNGSDMLHNDI
+977 MSNGSDMVHNDI

-1028 TNEKQMLLLEDNTA
+1028 TNGEQTLNVTA

-1058 VLIPLEH
+1058 VLIPLEN
-1065 FKLPVLDASFFIK
+1065 FKLPVLDASFFVK
-1078 ENGSDEPM
+1078 ENGSDEPL

-1101 LNASISNLIS
+1101 LNASINNLIS

-1141 LDILLPDPLTFSFR
+1141 MDILLPDPLTFSFR
-1155 LGKDGTMT
+1155 LAKDGTMAKT
-1163 QTDSLSAKPGDDS
+1163 VSASANDF
-1176 SHSTDDNAGPST
+1176 SHSTNENACPST
-1188 VESVLRCKDPISA
+1188 GESVLRCKDPISA

-1241 TVLWAGVLSDIQL
+1241 TVLWAGVLSDIQV
-1254 EVPPLQEVVHPFSV
+1254 EVPPLQELVHPFSV

-1276 SLQSSSVI
+1276 SLQASSVI

-1307 GSLFHIHVV
+1307 GSPFHIHVV
-1316 GTE
+1316 GTA

>member
-1 MEQAGWI
+1 
-8 PGKDGITIVHAS
+8 
-20 SFNGAGR
+20 
-27 INPRSQLEAF
+27 
-37 SWASSR
+37 
-43 SSRDWPGRT
+43 
-52 NPSRPRD
+52 
-59 ATLDRRIKSLSPSPP
+59 
-74 PPRHDLLR
+74 
-82 PSVRSRAPS
+82 
-91 LPTMEPG
+91 MEPG

-106 IRVVVLP
+106 IRVAVLP
-113 VGGAIPPQCLR
+113 VGGPIPPQSLR

-130 ARHARVDLASLR
+130 AEHARVDLASLR

-147 HQKSPFAHQPWDTGC
+147 HQKSPFSHQPWDTGC

-190 GICHLPSSPDLAKVA
+190 GICHLPSSPDLARVA
-205 ADFVDAARTYPSA
+205 ADFLDAARTYPSA
-218 LVSRCFAFCP
+218 LASRCFAFCP
-228 TDAQLLEEKKDGI
+228 TDAQLLEERKDGI

-263 SASLLMEFEKWVLR
+263 AASLLMEFEKWVLR

-286 TPLDSQSS
+286 TPLDSQTS
-294 LGSEEV
+294 LGSEE
-300 HTLGVPS
+300 
-307 ILTSVIKAKK
+307 VIKAKK

-377 QNDPVLEDEV
+377 QSDPVLEDEV

-441 GAADGAKALIDAS
+441 GAADGAKALLDAS

-459 YIEIARLFGSLSYK
+459 YIEIARLFGSLGYK

-504 MTTNAYHVQSRKTSR
+504 MTTNAYHVQSRKTSKP
-519 HDHATVKEPGASNSN
+519 DHASLKELGASNSN
-534 TDSGKAH
+534 ADSGKAH
-541 PQCVVSLFE
+541 PQSVVSLFE

-577 WSAAARLLRS
+577 WSAAARLVRS

-633 PSQREI
+633 PSQRDI

-665 KGGTSGSSKQEINWI
+665 KGGTSGTSKQEINWI

-722 PANTSKLV
+722 PPNTSKLV

-735 PTQVGQV
+735 PTKVGRV

-794 NIAVVP
+794 TISIVP

-856 AHSTWKSALPMKPGG
+856 AHSTWKSALPIKPGG

-885 LTDLEADCS
+885 LADLEADGS
-894 RSHANPRRIARE
+894 RSPANPRRIARE

-916 AGPSANQGS
+916 AGPSAAKGN

-932 GRRLV
+932 GRRLA
-937 VPLNICVVQGMR
+937 VPLNICAVQGMR

-965 EAHLKSASDKDN
+965 EAHLRPVSGKDN
-977 ISNGSDMLHNDI
+977 ISDESNMLHNDI

-1000 WGLRLLELELFNPT
+1000 WDLRLLELELFNPT

-1028 TNEKQMLLLEDNTA
+1028 TIVPEDNTA
-1042 DAACHKTRID
+1042 DVACHKTRID

-1058 VLIPLEH
+1058 VLIPLEY
-1065 FKLPVLDASFFIK
+1065 FKLPVLDASFFVK
-1078 ENGSDEPM
+1078 ENGSDEQL
-1086 GSKAATIAEKNAKAE
+1086 GSKVATIAEKNAKAE

-1117 HSGRNS
+1117 NSGRNS

-1155 LGKDGTMT
+1155 LAKD
-1163 QTDSLSAKPGDDS
+1163 SAGE
-1176 SHSTDDNAGPST
+1176 N
-1188 VESVLRCKDPISA
+1188 VLRCKDPISA
-1201 HEMTHMEVQIRN
+1201 HKMTHMEVQIRN
-1213 NTKEIIRMNLSI
+1213 NTKEIIQMNLSI

-1236 DENSA
+1236 EENSA
-1241 TVLWAGVLSDIQL
+1241 TVLWAGVLNDIQL
-1254 EVPPLQEVVHPFSV
+1254 EVPPLQEVIHPFSV

-1307 GSLFHIHVV
+1307 GSPFHIHVV

>member
-1 MEQAGWI
+1 
-8 PGKDGITIVHAS
+8 
-20 SFNGAGR
+20 
-27 INPRSQLEAF
+27 
-37 SWASSR
+37 
-43 SSRDWPGRT
+43 
-52 NPSRPRD
+52 
-59 ATLDRRIKSLSPSPP
+59 
-74 PPRHDLLR
+74 
-82 PSVRSRAPS
+82 
-91 LPTMEPG
+91 
-98 LSIESGSA
+98 
-106 IRVVVLP
+106 
-113 VGGAIPPQCLR
+113 
-124 DYAALV
+124 
-130 ARHARVDLASLR
+130 
-142 PYYSE
+142 
-147 HQKSPFAHQPWDTGC
+147 
-162 LRLKFVLGGCVPSP
+162 
-176 WEDFQSSRKVLAVV
+176 
-190 GICHLPSSPDLAKVA
+190 
-205 ADFVDAARTYPSA
+205 
-218 LVSRCFAFCP
+218 
-228 TDAQLLEEKKDGI
+228 
-241 IMFPPSDQK
+241 
-250 SLELHMLTMIQDL
+250 MLTMIQDL

-294 LGSEEV
+294 LGSEE
-300 HTLGVPS
+300 
-307 ILTSVIKAKK
+307 VIKAKK

-366 SVCALVVDRMG
+366 SVCALVVDKMG
-377 QNDPVLEDEV
+377 QSDPVLEDEV

-459 YIEIARLFGSLSYK
+459 YIEIARLFGSLGYK

-794 NIAVVP
+794 NITVVP

-856 AHSTWKSALPMKPGG
+856 AHSTWRSALPMKPGG

-885 LTDLEADCS
+885 LTDLESDGS
-894 RSHANPRRIARE
+894 RSPANPRRIARE

-916 AGPSANQGS
+916 AGPSTNQGN

-965 EAHLKSASDKDN
+965 ESHLKSASDKDN

-1022 SVHLDG
+1022 SVQLDG
-1028 TNEKQMLLLEDNTA
+1028 TNEKQMLLPEDNTA

-1155 LGKDGTMT
+1155 LAKDGTMT
-1163 QTDSLSAKPGDDS
+1163 GDDS
-1176 SHSTDDNAGPST
+1176 GHSADENVGPST
-1188 VESVLRCKDPISA
+1188 GESVLRCKDPISA

-1307 GSLFHIHVV
+1307 GSPFHIHVV

>member
-1 MEQAGWI
+1 
-8 PGKDGITIVHAS
+8 
-20 SFNGAGR
+20 
-27 INPRSQLEAF
+27 
-37 SWASSR
+37 
-43 SSRDWPGRT
+43 
-52 NPSRPRD
+52 
-59 ATLDRRIKSLSPSPP
+59 
-74 PPRHDLLR
+74 
-82 PSVRSRAPS
+82 
-91 LPTMEPG
+91 MEPG

-106 IRVVVLP
+106 IRVAVLP
-113 VGGAIPPQCLR
+113 VGGPIPPQCLR

-190 GICHLPSSPDLAKVA
+190 GICHLPSSPDLARVA
-205 ADFVDAARTYPSA
+205 ADFLDAARTYPSA
-218 LVSRCFAFCP
+218 LASRCFAFCP
-228 TDAQLLEEKKDGI
+228 TDAQLLEERKDGI

-250 SLELHMLTMIQDL
+250 SLELHMFTMIQDL
-263 SASLLMEFEKWVLR
+263 AASLLMEFEKWVLR

-294 LGSEEV
+294 LGSEE
-300 HTLGVPS
+300 
-307 ILTSVIKAKK
+307 VIKAKK

-377 QNDPVLEDEV
+377 QSDPVLEDEV

-459 YIEIARLFGSLSYK
+459 YIEIARLFGSLGYK

-504 MTTNAYHVQSRKTSR
+504 MTTNAYHVQSRKTSKP
-519 HDHATVKEPGASNSN
+519 DHASLKELGASNSN
-534 TDSGKAH
+534 ADSGKAH
-541 PQCVVSLFE
+541 SQSVVSLFE

-633 PSQREI
+633 PSQRDI

-665 KGGTSGSSKQEINWI
+665 KGGTSGNSKQEINWI

-722 PANTSKLV
+722 PPNTSKLV

-794 NIAVVP
+794 SISIVP

-856 AHSTWKSALPMKPGG
+856 AHSTWKSALPIKPGG

-885 LTDLEADCS
+885 LTDLEADGS
-894 RSHANPRRIARE
+894 RSPANPRRVARE

-916 AGPSANQGS
+916 AGPSADQGN
-925 GEVSLPP
+925 GVVSLPP
-932 GRRLV
+932 GRRLA

-965 EAHLKSASDKDN
+965 EAHLRPVSGKDN
-977 ISNGSDMLHNDI
+977 ISDESNMLHNDI

-1028 TNEKQMLLLEDNTA
+1028 TIVPEDNTA
-1042 DAACHKTRID
+1042 DVACHKTRID

-1065 FKLPVLDASFFIK
+1065 FKLPVLDASFFVK
-1078 ENGSDEPM
+1078 ENGSDEQL
-1086 GSKAATIAEKNAKAE
+1086 GSKVTIAEKNAKAE

-1155 LGKDGTMT
+1155 LAKD
-1163 QTDSLSAKPGDDS
+1163 AKPANDS
-1176 SHSTDDNAGPST
+1176 SHSTVENVGPFT
-1188 VESVLRCKDPISA
+1188 GENVLRCKDPISA
-1201 HEMTHMEVQIRN
+1201 HKMTHMEVQIRN
-1213 NTKEIIRMNLSI
+1213 NTKEIIQMNLSI

-1236 DENSA
+1236 EENSA
-1241 TVLWAGVLSDIQL
+1241 TVLWAGVLNDIQL
-1254 EVPPLQEVVHPFSV
+1254 EVPPLQEVMHPFSV

-1307 GSLFHIHVV
+1307 GSPFHIHVV

>member
-1 MEQAGWI
+1 
-8 PGKDGITIVHAS
+8 
-20 SFNGAGR
+20 
-27 INPRSQLEAF
+27 
-37 SWASSR
+37 
-43 SSRDWPGRT
+43 
-52 NPSRPRD
+52 
-59 ATLDRRIKSLSPSPP
+59 
-74 PPRHDLLR
+74 
-82 PSVRSRAPS
+82 
-91 LPTMEPG
+91 MEPG

-106 IRVVVLP
+106 IRVAVLP
-113 VGGAIPPQCLR
+113 VGGPIPPQCLR

-130 ARHARVDLASLR
+130 AEHARVDLASLR

-147 HQKSPFAHQPWDTGC
+147 HQKSPFSHQPWDTGC

-190 GICHLPSSPDLAKVA
+190 GICHLPSSPDLARVA
-205 ADFVDAARTYPSA
+205 ADFLDAARTYPSSLA
-218 LVSRCFAFCP
+218 SRCFAFCP
-228 TDAQLLEEKKDGI
+228 TDAQLLEERKDGI

-263 SASLLMEFEKWVLR
+263 AASLLMEFEKWVLR

-286 TPLDSQSS
+286 TPLDSQTS
-294 LGSEEV
+294 LGSEE
-300 HTLGVPS
+300 
-307 ILTSVIKAKK
+307 VIKAKK

-366 SVCALVVDRMG
+366 SVCALVVDRMMG
-377 QNDPVLEDEV
+377 QSDPVLEDEV

-459 YIEIARLFGSLSYK
+459 YIEIARLFGSLGYK

-504 MTTNAYHVQSRKTSR
+504 MTTNAYHVQSRKTSKP
-519 HDHATVKEPGASNSN
+519 DHASLKELGASNSN
-534 TDSGKAH
+534 ADSGKAH
-541 PQCVVSLFE
+541 PQSVVSLFE

-633 PSQREI
+633 PSQRDI

-665 KGGTSGSSKQEINWI
+665 KGGTSGTSKQEINWI

-722 PANTSKLV
+722 PPNTSKLV

-735 PTQVGQV
+735 PTKVGQV

-794 NIAVVP
+794 SISIVP

-856 AHSTWKSALPMKPGG
+856 AHNTWKSALPIKPGG

-885 LTDLEADCS
+885 LTDLEADGS
-894 RSHANPRRIARE
+894 RSPANPRRIARE

-916 AGPSANQGS
+916 AGPSAAKGN

-932 GRRLV
+932 GRRLA

-965 EAHLKSASDKDN
+965 EAHLRHVSGKDN
-977 ISNGSDMLHNDI
+977 ISDESNMLHNDI

-1028 TNEKQMLLLEDNTA
+1028 TIVPEDNTA
-1042 DAACHKTRID
+1042 DVACHKTRID

-1065 FKLPVLDASFFIK
+1065 FKLPVLDASFFVK
-1078 ENGSDEPM
+1078 ENGSDEQL
-1086 GSKAATIAEKNAKAE
+1086 GSKVATIAEKNAKAE

-1117 HSGRNS
+1117 NSGRNS

-1155 LGKDGTMT
+1155 LAKD
-1163 QTDSLSAKPGDDS
+1163 AKPANDS
-1176 SHSTDDNAGPST
+1176 SHSTVENVGPSAG
-1188 VESVLRCKDPISA
+1188 ENVLRCKDPISA
-1201 HEMTHMEVQIRN
+1201 HKMTHMEVQIRN
-1213 NTKEIIRMNLSI
+1213 NTKEIIQMNLSI

-1236 DENSA
+1236 EENSA
-1241 TVLWAGVLSDIQL
+1241 TVLWAGVLNDIQL
-1254 EVPPLQEVVHPFSV
+1254 EVPPLQEVIHPFSV

-1295 KAESPDEPILCR
+1295 KAESSDEPILCR
-1307 GSLFHIHVV
+1307 GSPFHIHVV

>member
-1 MEQAGWI
+1 
-8 PGKDGITIVHAS
+8 
-20 SFNGAGR
+20 
-27 INPRSQLEAF
+27 
-37 SWASSR
+37 
-43 SSRDWPGRT
+43 
-52 NPSRPRD
+52 
-59 ATLDRRIKSLSPSPP
+59 
-74 PPRHDLLR
+74 
-82 PSVRSRAPS
+82 
-91 LPTMEPG
+91 MEPG

-106 IRVVVLP
+106 I
-113 VGGAIPPQCLR
+113 
-124 DYAALV
+124 LV
-130 ARHARVDLASLR
+130 AAHARVDLASLR

-147 HQKSPFAHQPWDTGC
+147 HQKSPFSHQPWDTGC

-190 GICHLPSSPDLAKVA
+190 GICHLPSSPDLARVA
-205 ADFVDAARTYPSA
+205 ADFLDASRTYPSA
-218 LVSRCFAFCP
+218 LASRCFAFCP
-228 TDAQLLEEKKDGI
+228 TDAQLLEERKDGI

-263 SASLLMEFEKWVLR
+263 AASLLMEFEKWVLR

-294 LGSEEV
+294 LGSEE
-300 HTLGVPS
+300 
-307 ILTSVIKAKK
+307 VIKAKK

-366 SVCALVVDRMG
+366 SVCALVVDRMMG
-377 QNDPVLEDEV
+377 QSDPVLEDEV

-459 YIEIARLFGSLSYK
+459 YIEIARLFGSLGYK

-504 MTTNAYHVQSRKTSR
+504 MTTNAYHVQSRKTSKP
-519 HDHATVKEPGASNSN
+519 DHASLKELGASNSN
-534 TDSGKAH
+534 ADKAH
-541 PQCVVSLFE
+541 PQSVVSLFE

-633 PSQREI
+633 PSQRDI

-665 KGGTSGSSKQEINWI
+665 KGGTSGTSKQEINWI

-722 PANTSKLV
+722 PPNTSKLV

-735 PTQVGQV
+735 PTKVGQV

-794 NIAVVP
+794 SISIVP

-856 AHSTWKSALPMKPGG
+856 AHSTWKSALPIKPGG

-885 LTDLEADCS
+885 LADLEADGS
-894 RSHANPRRIARE
+894 RSPANPRRIARE

-916 AGPSANQGS
+916 AGPSAAKGN

-932 GRRLV
+932 GRRLA
-937 VPLNICVVQGMR
+937 VPLNICVVQGMC

-965 EAHLKSASDKDN
+965 EAHLRPVSGKDN
-977 ISNGSDMLHNDI
+977 TSDESNMLHNDI

-1028 TNEKQMLLLEDNTA
+1028 TSVPEDNTA
-1042 DAACHKTRID
+1042 DVACHKTRID

-1065 FKLPVLDASFFIK
+1065 FKLPVLDASFFVK
-1078 ENGSDEPM
+1078 ENGSDEQL
-1086 GSKAATIAEKNAKAE
+1086 GSQAATIAEKNAKAE

-1155 LGKDGTMT
+1155 LAKD
-1163 QTDSLSAKPGDDS
+1163 AKPANDS
-1176 SHSTDDNAGPST
+1176 NHSTDENVGPSGG
-1188 VESVLRCKDPISA
+1188 ENVLRCKDPISA
-1201 HEMTHMEVQIRN
+1201 HKMTHMEVQIRN
-1213 NTKEIIRMNLSI
+1213 NTKEIIQMNLSI

-1236 DENSA
+1236 EENSA
-1241 TVLWAGVLSDIQL
+1241 TVLWAGVLNDIQL

-1307 GSLFHIHVV
+1307 GSPFHIHVV

>member
-1 MEQAGWI
+1 
-8 PGKDGITIVHAS
+8 
-20 SFNGAGR
+20 
-27 INPRSQLEAF
+27 
-37 SWASSR
+37 
-43 SSRDWPGRT
+43 
-52 NPSRPRD
+52 
-59 ATLDRRIKSLSPSPP
+59 
-74 PPRHDLLR
+74 
-82 PSVRSRAPS
+82 
-91 LPTMEPG
+91 MEPG

-294 LGSEEV
+294 LGSEE
-300 HTLGVPS
+300 
-307 ILTSVIKAKK
+307 VIKAKK

>member
-1 MEQAGWI
+1 
-8 PGKDGITIVHAS
+8 
-20 SFNGAGR
+20 
-27 INPRSQLEAF
+27 
-37 SWASSR
+37 
-43 SSRDWPGRT
+43 
-52 NPSRPRD
+52 
-59 ATLDRRIKSLSPSPP
+59 
-74 PPRHDLLR
+74 
-82 PSVRSRAPS
+82 
-91 LPTMEPG
+91 MEPG

-106 IRVVVLP
+106 IRVAVLP
-113 VGGAIPPQCLR
+113 VGGTIPPPRLR
-124 DYAALV
+124 EYAALV

-142 PYYSE
+142 NYYSE

-176 WEDFQSSRKVLAVV
+176 WEDFQSSRKVLAVI
-190 GICHLPSSPDLAKVA
+190 GICHLPSSPDLDRVA
-205 ADFVDAARTYPSA
+205 ADFIDAARTYPSA
-218 LVSRCFAFCP
+218 LANRCFAFCP
-228 TDAQLLEEKKDGI
+228 TDEQMAVKKRDDI
-241 IMFPPSDQK
+241 IMFPPSDQQ

-263 SASLLMEFEKWVLR
+263 AASLLMEFEKWVLR

-300 HTLGVPS
+300 
-307 ILTSVIKAKK
+307 IKAKK

-334 GSPADANAHYTTA
+334 GSPVDANAHYTTA
-347 IDLARL
+347 IELARL

-377 QNDPVLEDEV
+377 QSDPVLEDEV

-426 LCRREVAKEVSDLLM
+426 LCRRELAKEVSDLLM

-459 YIEIARLFGSLSYK
+459 YIEIARLFGTLGYE

-519 HDHATVKEPGASNSN
+519 INHDSSKSI
-534 TDSGKAH
+534 
-541 PQCVVSLFE
+541 VSLFE
-550 SQWSTLQM
+550 SQWSTIQM

-571 ADPLTS
+571 ADPLSS
-577 WSAAARLLRS
+577 WSAASRLLRS

-600 ASSLSNSADRL
+600 ASSLANSADKL
-611 PWGTRC
+611 PTGTRC

-623 FIRLHSLPFH
+623 FIRLHSFPLH

-639 VKRNPHKKEWWIGAG
+639 VKRNPHKKEWWTGAG
-654 PSGPFI
+654 PTGPFI
-660 YTPFT
+660 YTPFS
-665 KGGTSGSSKQEINWI
+665 KAGASSGTSKQEVSWI
-680 VGEPVQVMIE
+680 VGEPVQVMVE

-717 VTVNL
+717 VSVSL
-722 PANTSKLV
+722 PPNTSKLV

-735 PTQVGQV
+735 PTQVGQI

-750 SFGVITEHLFKEV
+750 CFGVITEHLFKEV
-763 DSLLLGAAQGLVL
+763 DCLLLGAAQGLVL

-794 NIAVVP
+794 SISVVP

-842 IALSGKNQDSVISI
+842 VALSGKNQDSVISI
-856 AHSTWKSALPMKPGG
+856 AHSTWKSALPIKPGG
-871 EVTFKVT
+871 EVTFAVT

-885 LTDLEADCS
+885 SADLEADGS
-894 RSHANPRRIARE
+894 RSPASSRRIARE

-916 AGPSANQGS
+916 AGPAAANS
-925 GEVSLPP
+925 GDSLPP

-959 IPARFS
+959 IPARFT
-965 EAHLKSASDKDN
+965 EAHLRPVSGKD
-977 ISNGSDMLHNDI
+977 DI
-989 SLLKIDPYKGS
+989 STGNDTEHTNINLLKIDPYKGS

-1022 SVHLDG
+1022 AVHSDEPNVDQRVISEG
-1028 TNEKQMLLLEDNTA
+1028 NAA

-1058 VLIPLEH
+1058 VLIPLEN
-1065 FKLPVLDASFFIK
+1065 FKLPVLDASFFVK
-1078 ENGSDEPM
+1078 ESGSDEPL
-1086 GSKAATIAEKNAKAE
+1086 GSRAAAIAERNAKAE
-1101 LNASISNLIS
+1101 LNASINNLIS
-1111 KIKVRW
+1111 KIKVKW

-1141 LDILLPDPLTFSFR
+1141 MDILLPDPLTFSFK
-1155 LGKDGTMT
+1155 LGSKGTVT
-1163 QTDSLSAKPGDDS
+1163 NVDS
-1176 SHSTDDNAGPST
+1176 SKDSGSPSSNDGNVGPST
-1188 VESVLRCKDPISA
+1188 SNVLRCEDPISA

-1213 NTKEIIRMNLSI
+1213 NTKEIILMNLSI

-1241 TVLWAGVLSDIQL
+1241 TVLWAGVLSDIHL
-1254 EVPPLQEVVHPFSV
+1254 EVQPLQEVVHPFSV

-1276 SLQSSSVI
+1276 SLQASSVI

-1307 GSLFHIHVV
+1307 GSPFHIRVV
-1316 GTE
+1316 GTA